1 MKTGFLLSAFVAVAL
16 FARASDQIATEPQ
29 ALGLTKFDR
38 RIVDAHEQLFP
49 LSCIPSAAELVLK
62 LLSRAPD
69 SYRDLQLTWQNKS
82 DGCFRDFHNKTF
94 AGVTFRYTAGSTEQ
108 LIATIER
115 ELHAGRF
122 VIIGLRNPGG
132 WHTWVVYDQDSS
144 GEFLAVSK
152 DRNRTIEERHVKQAI
167 RRSGGTDLGTYEF
180 PTSPMRLPSSPPRLG
195 LPGFF
200 Q

>member
-1 MKTGFLLSAFVAVAL
+1 MKTGFLFSALVAATLV
-16 FARASDQIATEPQ
+16 ARASDQTATAPQ

-38 RIVDAHEQLFP
+38 GIVDAHQQLFP

-62 LLSRAPD
+62 LLGRAPN
-69 SYRDLQLTWQNKS
+69 SYRDLQLAWQNKW

-94 AGVTFRYTAGSTEQ
+94 AGVTFRYTAGPTEE
-108 LIATIER
+108 LMATIER

-122 VIIGLRNPGG
+122 VVIGLRNPGG
-132 WHTWVVYDQDSS
+132 WHSWVVYDQDSS

-167 RRSGGTDLGTYEF
+167 LRSGGTDLGTYEF
-180 PTSPMRLPSSPPRLG
+180 PTSPVRLPSSPPR
-195 LPGFF
+195 PGIPASF